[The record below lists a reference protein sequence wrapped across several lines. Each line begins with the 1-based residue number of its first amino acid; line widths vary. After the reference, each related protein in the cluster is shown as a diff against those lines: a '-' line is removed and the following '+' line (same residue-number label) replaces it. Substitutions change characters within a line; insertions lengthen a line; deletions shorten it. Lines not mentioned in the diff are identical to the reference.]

1 MLPGLSDEDRRGQGV
16 TPRESVLQGRGR
28 EEGRADVQ
36 WRVSIAQRAAGE
48 GQEES
53 KEGMPGRA
61 TDGLLAAGLLMLTLS
76 SESNKN
82 VRDRTWSW

>member
-1 MLPGLSDEDRRGQGV
+1 M
-16 TPRESVLQGRGR
+16 
-28 EEGRADVQ
+28 
-36 WRVSIAQRAAGE
+36 SIVQRAAGE

-82 VRDRTWSW
+82 VRDKTWSR